1 MSAATIVPS
10 AAAKICAWLASL
22 RASAYSAAGVGMSS
36 LVGGG
41 PEGASAGGG
50 GRGGGGERRVE
61 VGAGGAGAA
70 GGQLVADAGEQ
81 VLELAEDVLGGGGE
95 LDGAGEAVASE
106 GGPGWSEGDLDKGAT
121 ALVDVTESLYVV
133 GGAGRELG
141 AGGGDVAGADGD
153 PGALGEGD
161 GGAATWNRVSAVGVV
176 EDDLGEGGRAA
187 RLVEVGADDAVADVG
202 GAVGHG
208 GLVDVAGG
216 GEEDLG
222 GVVGDGAGELL
233 AKGGAGHV
241 GLGGVGGAEEEA
253 GGGDGGLDDDAAAP
267 GVWGLAEAVAEEV
280 LTQLLDRDGGGGV
293 LISGDDVPVAG
304 VEDGDSV
311 EGGRRGAGVG
321 GPGAAVPAV
330 GDEVVVRDDGHDE
343 DVAVGF
349 ADGSD
354 VLGSGGGEGEGEG
367 APGGAVVGAGRG
379 VYLCWDVVVYDE
391 GPEGRACFGE
401 GDEVGFGRDWEC
413 PGGPGAIVAADD
425 GCGDARTV
433 ERGAGEAGADK
444 GAVGGDDGG
453 VALVVLGPGVPLGPA
468 LRPHPRPLVLVR
480 DAEAAHGLRGPVG
493 GGQGA
498 GD

>member
-95 LDGAGEAVASE
+95 RDGAGEAVASE

-176 EDDLGEGGRAA
+176 EDDLGEGGR
-187 RLVEVGADDAVADVG
+187 DVQGDGLAPEGIGEG
-202 GAVGHG
+202 GGG
-208 GLVDVAGG
+208 GLVGLVGA
-216 GEEDLG
+216 
-222 GVVGDGAGELL
+222 VVGDGAGELL

-280 LTQLLDRDGGGGV
+280 LTQLLAREGGGGV

-330 GDEVVVRDDGHDE
+330 GDEVVVRDDFHDE

-379 VYLCWDVVVYDE
+379 VYLCWDVVVYEE
-391 GPEGRACFGE
+391 GPGGRACFGE
-401 GDEVGFGRDWEC
+401 GDEVGFGRGWEG

-425 GCGDARTV
+425 GWGDARTV